1 MLSKAGYK
9 SDSCMD
15 GKKTLQMIEQ
25 RVSKLKEN
33 KTPMYKIVLLD
44 YSMPDMD
51 GPQVCQ
57 ELRSILIKELIE
69 LPYICCVSAYTE
81 ASF

>member
-1 MLSKAGYK
+1 
-9 SDSCMD
+9 
-15 GKKTLQMIEQ
+15 
-25 RVSKLKEN
+25 
-33 KTPMYKIVLLD
+33 MYQIVFLD